1 VGRVKIE
8 KRPLILVEAEAQGI
22 GIKIILQ
29 NAETIHVVTPEGS
42 KPVTELKT
50 GDEVLAHIAA
60 SGGRHFGVAVPD
72 ETVIE
77 R

>member
-1 VGRVKIE
+1 
-8 KRPLILVEAEAQGI
+8 VEAETEGKK
-22 GIKIILQ
+22 IKTILQ
-29 NAETIHVVTPEGS
+29 NAETIRLVTAKGS
-42 KPVTELKT
+42 KPVTELKP
-50 GDEVLAHIAA
+50 GDEVLAHIAT

>member
-1 VGRVKIE
+1 
-8 KRPLILVEAEAQGI
+8 
-22 GIKIILQ
+22 
-29 NAETIHVVTPEGS
+29 
-42 KPVTELKT
+42 LKA
-50 GDEVLAHIAA
+50 GDEVLAHITT